1 MTDPANGDR
10 DPGRLDAAPGLA
22 RIAAGAWLR
31 TAAWTAGSTLRAGRR
46 IGRAAITGESPLG
59 LISAAR
65 DEVMEGA
72 QRLLGVAELQQRL
85 AAALAGDEQ
94 SNGNGSLRDR
104 GAALLERSSEL
115 ADDGDAHP
123 AYARILGELSPDEA
137 RILRLL
143 ATGGPQPAVDV
154 RTWRPLDVGS
164 VAVAAGLSM
173 IAQHAGCMHPDRVPS
188 YLSNLYRLGLIWFSR
203 ETGHGPG
210 RGVCGCRGA
219 GSVIPRWRTA
229 SRASCGAALGAH
241 ADRLADSGLS
251 GGSGGSGSA
260 VMGGSLL
267 RSRHGGEILREASPG
282 HRAVFEPGRGRPT
295 ARTVERIGRAAP
307 MGTPTTRADRR
318 RRVTVAERGGEVVEC
333 SSSSRRPTISRRDV
347 AVDPTPSGPRS
358 LGRASWRTRRT
369 RPRALGLAELRL
381 YTNEHMVE
389 NIARQP
395 RLGFRETE
403 RRAERGFARVF
414 FEKKLA

>member
-85 AAALAGDEQ
+85 AAALAGDEP
-94 SNGNGSLRDR
+94 NGNGSLRDR

-164 VAVAAGLSM
+164 VAVAPGLSM

-203 ETGHGPG
+203 ETLPNPGPYQ
-210 RGVCGCRGA
+210 VLEA
-219 GSVIPRWRTA
+219 QPDVIE
-229 SRASCGAALGAH
+229 
-241 ADRLADSGLS
+241 
-251 GGSGGSGSA
+251 A
-260 VMGGSLL
+260 V
-267 RSRHGGEILREASPG
+267 REA
-282 HRAVFEPGRGRPT
+282 
-295 ARTVERIGRAAP
+295 GRARIIRRSIHL
-307 MGTPTTRADRR
+307 TPFGGQFCEVCLPLDT
-318 RRVTVAERGGEVVEC
+318 AEIETLTDHPEAGE
-333 SSSSRRPTISRRDV
+333 
-347 AVDPTPSGPRS
+347 AG
-358 LGRASWRTRRT
+358 
-369 RPRALGLAELRL
+369 
-381 YTNEHMVE
+381 
-389 NIARQP
+389 
-395 RLGFRETE
+395 ETSE
-403 RRAERGFARVF
+403 VQ
-414 FEKKLA
+414 